1 VRFLNTRTVDTV
13 EFLAIELA
21 YSASEGVEVLVP
33 VTYGE
38 EGAGDKSDRA
48 GHWSERD
55 LLEAVETSCSPD
67 GLKAAERLLNFA
79 RAHDGRPYPG
89 KRTSAQPSMTFWFG
103 EEPGP
108 GLSFSIYAAPAGKT
122 NIAIN
127 FDWMRRYTNEATLS
141 RLAQRLRE
149 ISGVAGKLA
158 DLERSEF
165 RRRPGL
171 LIDQV
176 FASPP
181 AVSALEAAL
190 LEVLEHGE
198 ALESPFLD

>member
-1 VRFLNTRTVDTV
+1 VTSRIGPAIGANEICSKPLRLPVRQT
-13 EFLAIELA
+13 
-21 YSASEGVEVLVP
+21 ASRPRNVSSISHVP
-33 VTYGE
+33 
-38 EGAGDKSDRA
+38 
-48 GHWSERD
+48 
-55 LLEAVETSCSPD
+55 
-67 GLKAAERLLNFA
+67 
-79 RAHDGRPYPG
+79 DGRPYPG

-108 GLSFSIYAAPAGKT
+108 ELSFSIYAAPAGKT

>member
-1 VRFLNTRTVDTV
+1 
-13 EFLAIELA
+13 
-21 YSASEGVEVLVP
+21 
-33 VTYGE
+33 
-38 EGAGDKSDRA
+38 
-48 GHWSERD
+48 
-55 LLEAVETSCSPD
+55 
-67 GLKAAERLLNFA
+67 
-79 RAHDGRPYPG
+79 
-89 KRTSAQPSMTFWFG
+89 
-103 EEPGP
+103 
-108 GLSFSIYAAPAGKT
+108 
-122 NIAIN
+122 
-127 FDWMRRYTNEATLS
+127 
-141 RLAQRLRE
+141 LRE
-149 ISGVAGKLA
+149 ISGAGKLA